1 MLLTLESISHL
12 KDYSVSCRKL
22 LLVFHHASC
31 RHIEIN
37 WSIRVLH
44 VQRATSSKSYCHCQ
58 GKQWRNNWY
67 WCTGRALDLLIYDL
81 YKIIPVEINS
91 EVLFETSL
99 TNKQSSRKNERF
111 NTRFAFPAICTYISV
126 FIGKETWMIAFDLCP
141 FQTFHQNVRG
151 QWGKYR
157 VSSISDATFH
167 NPVGYGSGL
176 LRRDSSTA
184 VLTV

>member
-1 MLLTLESISHL
+1 
-12 KDYSVSCRKL
+12 
-22 LLVFHHASC
+22 
-31 RHIEIN
+31 
-37 WSIRVLH
+37 
-44 VQRATSSKSYCHCQ
+44 
-58 GKQWRNNWY
+58 
-67 WCTGRALDLLIYDL
+67 
-81 YKIIPVEINS
+81 
-91 EVLFETSL
+91 
-99 TNKQSSRKNERF
+99 
-111 NTRFAFPAICTYISV
+111 
-126 FIGKETWMIAFDLCP
+126 MIAFDLCP